1 MKITSGVIA
10 SAMVFASAMG
20 SANAACYE
28 FTLSAFTY
36 VFNVTETA
44 EGKNTFV
51 AGIGY
56 VPSILSGVAI
66 GGIVDLV
73 SSSPPPGPKLLTI
86 NWAALGSEIC
96 LISSAVS
103 ATGIPVGTGELI
115 CGTGGSPTAVTLLKA
130 ACSTVPPPNAPAA
143 GNKQELLSLLHGSAG
158 KAAQ

>member
-10 SAMVFASAMG
+10 SAMVFASATG

-28 FTLSAFTY
+28 FTYSGLTY

-44 EGKNTFV
+44 EGKNTFL

-66 GGIVDLV
+66 GGIVDFV
-73 SSSPPPGPKLLTI
+73 SSTPPPGPKLLTI
-86 NWAALGSEIC
+86 NWALAGEETC

-103 ATGIPVGTGELI
+103 ATGIPVSTGVI
-115 CGTGGSPTAVTLLKA
+115 VCGTFETGLTLVKA